1 MFFLKD
7 IANKSLIHIDT
18 QNNVISLYVPCI
30 VSLTGKTEK
39 TNLYFNFFC
48 YKKAIIFIS
57 SK

>member
-39 TNLYFNFFC
+39 TNLYFNFFVI
-48 YKKAIIFIS
+48 KKQLFL
-57 SK
+57 